1 MVSNV
6 FQEIKSRVNIVDACR
21 IYGID
26 LNRANK
32 AVCPFHTEDTASFSV
47 SEKKQIWRCFGCG
60 EGGDVIALVAKLHR
74 TTPLEAAKRLDTDF
88 RLHLFD
94 THPAK
99 KENKSIWQM
108 RKRSRDEF
116 KQWQDYTYG
125 VLADWR
131 RKLFMEGKDV
141 SYADYLLDSL
151 MEDPRTFRSI
161 YGSLVTA
168 YYDDSYFDFSLSTF
182 EKLIFREV
190 KN

>member
-21 IYGID
+21 MYGVD
-26 LNRANK
+26 LNRAGK
-32 AVCPFHTEDTASFSV
+32 AVCPFHTENTPSFSV

-74 TTPLEAAKRLDTDF
+74 CTPLDAAKRLDEDF

-94 THPAK
+94 THPIK
-99 KENKSIWQM
+99 KETKSIWQM
-108 RKRSRDEF
+108 RKRSKDEF

-131 RKLFMEGKDV
+131 RKLFMEEKDT

-151 MEDPRTFRSI
+151 MEDPKGFYLS
-161 YGSLVTA
+161 YCNLVVP
-168 YYDDSYFDFSLSTF
+168 YYDDSFLDFSLPIF
-182 EKLIFREV
+182 EKLIFNTRR
-190 KN
+190 